1 MAVSEHGGDLLG
13 MLQGLLV
20 VVLLITI
27 GINVMFILD
36 TNRRLHEEIP
46 TAGIY
51 KVTNFIR
58 VGCVSAFIF
67 HYRCLYGANLELAL
81 SYRPTVLT
89 FQSYML
95 RVVLDSQNKQLL
107 YPIQQ

>member
-1 MAVSEHGGDLLG
+1 MFYHYCMYIRLMAVSEHEEDRIG
-13 MLQGLLV
+13 MLQLLLV

-51 KVTNFIR
+51 KVILARWDVFLHSPFIIAVCMER
-58 VGCVSAFIF
+58 IWNWLCHIDQRF
-67 HYRCLYGANLELAL
+67 
-81 SYRPTVLT
+81 
-89 FQSYML
+89 
-95 RVVLDSQNKQLL
+95 
-107 YPIQQ
+107 

>member
-1 MAVSEHGGDLLG
+1 MDGDLHVFG

-51 KVTNFIR
+51 KVANFGRLGVFLHSPVIIA
-58 VGCVSAFIF
+58 VCM
-67 HYRCLYGANLELAL
+67 E
-81 SYRPTVLT
+81 
-89 FQSYML
+89 
-95 RVVLDSQNKQLL
+95 
-107 YPIQQ
+107 

>member
-1 MAVSEHGGDLLG
+1 

-51 KVTNFIR
+51 KVTNFSR
-58 VGCVSAFIF
+58 VGVFLCSPFII
-67 HYRCLYGANLELAL
+67 GANFELAL
-81 SYRPTVLT
+81 SCRPTVLT
-89 FQSYML
+89 FKNYVL
-95 RVVLDSQNKQLL
+95 RVVHDSQNKQLL
-107 YPIQQ
+107 YPVQQQLAGF

>member
-1 MAVSEHGGDLLG
+1 MTVTEHGGDLIG

-51 KVTNFIR
+51 KVTNFSR
-58 VGCVSAFIF
+58 VNVSSAFIIYY
-67 HYRCLYGANLELAL
+67 HCLYGANFKLAL
-81 SYRPTVLT
+81 SY
-89 FQSYML
+89 
-95 RVVLDSQNKQLL
+95 N
-107 YPIQQ
+107 

>member
-1 MAVSEHGGDLLG
+1 

-51 KVTNFIR
+51 
-58 VGCVSAFIF
+58 
-67 HYRCLYGANLELAL
+67 E
-81 SYRPTVLT
+81 VL
-89 FQSYML
+89 
-95 RVVLDSQNKQLL
+95 
-107 YPIQQ
+107 